1 MKRILH
7 IAVSLII
14 FLTLNSCEKN
24 SKNNKATPAL
34 NTWRI
39 DVNTHCATT
48 STTFTQITGT
58 FSTQGYQLLEMKGED
73 NSGLV
78 YSRLRIFFNTIGPP
92 PSGTYTV
99 TSYDKLATVPNAVA
113 IINSDEGKSSI
124 TSIHEAAEGQTIPV
138 IFANGTL
145 EVKFNDLNIVREG
158 NWCNAQAKLS
168 VNLRK

>member
-1 MKRILH
+1 MKRILY
-7 IAVSLII
+7 IAISLITL
-14 FLTLNSCEKN
+14 FTLNACKKKRSSAN
-24 SKNNKATPAL
+24 TSLAL

-39 DVNTHCATT
+39 DVNTNCANT

-58 FSTQGYQLLEMKGED
+58 LSTQGYQLLEMKGED
-73 NSGLV
+73 NSGLS

-99 TSYDKLATVPNAVA
+99 TSYNKLASVPNAVA
-113 IINSDEGKSSI
+113 IINSDEGQSSI
-124 TSIHEAAEGQTIPV
+124 TSVHEAVEGQTIPV
-138 IFANGTL
+138 TFANGTL
-145 EVKFNDLNIVREG
+145 EVKFDNLNIVREG